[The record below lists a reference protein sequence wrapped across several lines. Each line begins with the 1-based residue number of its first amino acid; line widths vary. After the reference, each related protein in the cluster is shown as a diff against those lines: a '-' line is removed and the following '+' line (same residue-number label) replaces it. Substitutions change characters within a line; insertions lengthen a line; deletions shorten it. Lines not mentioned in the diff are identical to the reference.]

1 MRGADK
7 AGRTIKGIAK
17 AGPLQR
23 ATVALLIASLLA
35 ACSDSGTATDET
47 KLHQTPTNASKVLAT
62 IPQGAAIKIGDCSN
76 GWCRVRWSGREGYAL
91 AKSVHISE
99 HAFRS
104 TSQSD
109 QAPDEN
115 DAEEENVAPSDEGA
129 PPSTS
134 N

>member
-1 MRGADK
+1 M
-7 AGRTIKGIAK
+7 
-17 AGPLQR
+17 
-23 ATVALLIASLLA
+23 LLIATLLA
-35 ACSDSGTATDET
+35 GCSDSGTAANEA
-47 KLHQTPTNASKVLAT
+47 KLRQTPTNASKVLAT
-62 IPQGAAIKIGDCSN
+62 IPRGSAIKIGDCSN
-76 GWCRVRWSGREGYAL
+76 GWCRVWWSGREGYVL

-99 HAFRS
+99 RAFRN
-104 TSQSD
+104 TSQPD